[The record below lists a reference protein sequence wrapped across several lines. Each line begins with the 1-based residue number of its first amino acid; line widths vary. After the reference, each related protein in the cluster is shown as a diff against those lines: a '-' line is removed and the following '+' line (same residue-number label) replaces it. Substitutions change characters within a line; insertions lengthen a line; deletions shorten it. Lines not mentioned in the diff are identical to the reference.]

1 MWAFLESLWK
11 YLLYYP
17 FLNLLIILFG
27 LFSGSLGWAVI
38 VLAAILRLAMIPLS
52 KKQTNMT
59 VKMGDLKPRLDKL
72 QEKYKNNPEALAKE
86 QMKLYKEVGYN
97 PLGCLGSFIPQILVF
112 MALIAVIRA
121 VSANDFTG
129 VLPMLTDWALN
140 GATELPAAS
149 MMFFGIDLSD
159 SFTNIIKTDAGW
171 VGGIGYLI
179 LATLVGL
186 SQLLSIKISQYM
198 QQGSGKK
205 KKSKGGKD
213 DQMSQDDMQASMMK
227 SMNFIF
233 PIMTFSTALS
243 TPAVLGLYWLVQV
256 VMQVVVNFMT
266 HKEKTA
272 KAWNA
277 MLKDS
282 KMLSMVFK
290 PIDIKKFMKKD
301 KKKKSSGKVKEI
313 KATKIK

>member
-1 MWAFLESLWK
+1 MWAFLKSLWK

-17 FLNLLIILFG
+17 FLNLLILLFG
-27 LFSGSLGWAVI
+27 LFGGNLGWAVI
-38 VLAAILRLAMIPLS
+38 VLAIILRLAMIPMS

-59 VKMGDLKPRLDKL
+59 VQMGDLKPRLDKL
-72 QEKYKNNPEALAKE
+72 QKKYKNNPEALAKE

-97 PLGCLGSFIPQILVF
+97 PLGCLGSFVPQILVF

-129 VLPMLTDWALN
+129 VLPALTDWALN
-140 GATELPAAS
+140 GVAELPKAS
-149 MMFFGIDLSD
+149 MHFFGINLSE

-186 SQLLSIKISQYM
+186 SQLVSIKLSQYM
-198 QQGSGKK
+198 QQGAKK
-205 KKSKGGKD
+205 KKSKSNKD
-213 DQMSQDDMQASMMK
+213 EKMSQDEMQASMMK

-233 PIMTFSTALS
+233 PIMTFTTSLS

-256 VMQVVVNFMT
+256 VMQVVVNFIT
-266 HKEKTA
+266 HKEKTV

-282 KMLSMVFK
+282 KMLSKVFK
-290 PIDIKKFMKKD
+290 PIELKQNSKKKQIKK
-301 KKKKSSGKVKEI
+301 GKVKEI
-313 KATKIK
+313 KATKLK